1 MIASAVVASVT
12 AGVYTLI
19 VPIGFLLLVLAY
31 GVYVSRRGL

>member
-1 MIASAVVASVT
+1 MIASIVVASIT
-12 AGVYTLI
+12 AGVFTLI